1 MKTNLFHTPPL
12 LENEKIK
19 LIPLEVTHSAA
30 LLEAN
35 HPEIWRFMLTEIT
48 TLDEM
53 EQWVTAAIRLREQ
66 ETALPFAVVLKEQ
79 NKIIGSTRLFEINR
93 SQKSCELGSTW
104 YSKDYQRSFV
114 NSNCKFLILRYCF
127 ETLGMMRVQLK
138 TDERNLRSQK
148 AIERI
153 GAVKEGVL
161 RKERILSGG
170 YVRNAVVYSIID
182 EEWPS
187 IKEGFALRDRNIERQ

>member
-1 MKTNLFHTPPL
+1 MTTNIFHSPPT

-19 LIPLEVTHSAA
+19 LIPLEIKHSKS

-35 HPEIWRFMLTEIT
+35 DPEIWRYMLREIT
-48 TLDEM
+48 TIEEM
-53 EQWVTAAIRLREQ
+53 EQWVAAAIRLREQ
-66 ETALPFAVVLKEQ
+66 QTALPFAVVLKEQ
-79 NKIIGSTRLFEINR
+79 NKIVGSTRLFEINLT
-93 SQKSCELGSTW
+93 QKSCELGSTW
-104 YSKDYQRSFV
+104 YSKDHQRSLV
-114 NSNCKFLILRYCF
+114 NSNCKYLILQYCF
-127 ETLGMMRVQLK
+127 EVLGMMRVQLK

-148 AIERI
+148 AIERM

-182 EEWPS
+182 EEWYS
-187 IKEGFALRDRNIERQ
+187 IKEGFALRDSKY

>member
-1 MKTNLFHTPPL
+1 MKTNIFHSPPT

-19 LIPLEVTHSAA
+19 LIPLEVHHSAA

-35 HPEIWRFMLTEIT
+35 DPEIWRFMFNEIT
-48 TLDEM
+48 TLEQMD
-53 EQWVTAAIRLREQ
+53 QWVTAAVRLRDQ
-66 ETALPFAVVLKEQ
+66 QTALPFAVVLKEQ
-79 NKIIGSTRLFEINR
+79 NRIIGSTRLFEINL

-104 YSKDYQRSFV
+104 YSKDHQRSFV
-114 NSNCKFLILRYCF
+114 NSNSKYLILRYCF
-127 ETLGMMRVQLK
+127 ESLGMLRVQLK

-148 AIERI
+148 AIERL

-161 RKERILSGG
+161 RKERILSDG
-170 YVRNAVVYSIID
+170 YVRNAVLYSIID

-187 IKEGFALRDRNIERQ
+187 VKDGFVLRDLKYGV

>member
-1 MKTNLFHTPPL
+1 MKTNIFQSPPT

-19 LIPLEVTHSAA
+19 LIPLEVHHSAA

-35 HPEIWRFMLTEIT
+35 DPEIWRFMLTEIT
-48 TLDEM
+48 TLEQM
-53 EQWVTAAIRLREQ
+53 EQWVTAAIRLRDQ
-66 ETALPFAVVLKEQ
+66 QTAIPFAVVLKEQ
-79 NKIIGSTRLFEINR
+79 NKIIGSTRLFGIDLT
-93 SQKSCELGSTW
+93 QKSCELGSTW
-104 YSKDYQRSFV
+104 YSKDHQRSFV
-114 NSNCKFLILRYCF
+114 NSNCKFLILRHCF
-127 ETLGMMRVQLK
+127 ETLGMMRVQIK

-148 AIERI
+148 AIERL

-187 IKEGFALRDRNIERQ
+187 IKEGFVLRDSKY

>member
-1 MKTNLFHTPPL
+1 MKNNIFHSPPT

-19 LIPLEVTHSAA
+19 MIPLEVHHSAA

-35 HPEIWRFMLTEIT
+35 DPEIWRFMLSGIT
-48 TLDEM
+48 TLEQM
-53 EQWVTAAIRLREQ
+53 EQWVTAAIRLQEQ
-66 ETALPFAVVLKEQ
+66 QTALPFAVVLKEQ
-79 NKIIGSTRLFEINR
+79 NRIIGSTRLFEINL

-104 YSKDYQRSFV
+104 YSQDHQRSFV
-114 NSNCKFLILRYCF
+114 NSSCKYLILRYCF
-127 ETLGMMRVQLK
+127 EELGMLRVQLK

-148 AIERI
+148 AIERL

-161 RKERILSGG
+161 RKERILSDG
-170 YVRNAVVYSIID
+170 YVRNAVLYSIVD

-187 IKEGFALRDRNIERQ
+187 VKAGFVLRDLKYGN

>member
-1 MKTNLFHTPPL
+1 MKTNIFQSPPT

-19 LIPLEVTHSAA
+19 LIPLEVHHSAA

-35 HPEIWRFMLTEIT
+35 DPEIWRFMLTEIT
-48 TLDEM
+48 TIEQM
-53 EQWVTAAIRLREQ
+53 EQWVTDAIRLREQ
-66 ETALPFAVVLKEQ
+66 KTAIPFAVVLKEQ
-79 NKIIGSTRLFEINR
+79 NKIIGSTRLFEIILT
-93 SQKSCELGSTW
+93 QKSCELGSTW
-104 YSKDYQRSFV
+104 YSKDHQRSFV

-127 ETLGMMRVQLK
+127 ETLGMMRVQIK
-138 TDERNLRSQK
+138 TDERNHRSQK
-148 AIERI
+148 AIERL

-187 IKEGFALRDRNIERQ
+187 IKEGFAMRNSKY

>member
-1 MKTNLFHTPPL
+1 MKTNIFQSPPT

-19 LIPLEVTHSAA
+19 LIPLEVHHSAT

-35 HPEIWRFMLTEIT
+35 DPEIWRFMLTEIT
-48 TLDEM
+48 THDQM
-53 EQWVTAAIRLREQ
+53 EQWVTAAIRLRDQ
-66 ETALPFAVVLKEQ
+66 QTAIPFAVVLKEQ
-79 NKIIGSTRLFEINR
+79 NKIIGSTRLFEINLT
-93 SQKSCELGSTW
+93 QKSCELGSTW
-104 YSKDYQRSFV
+104 YSKDHQRSFV
-114 NSNCKFLILRYCF
+114 NSNCKFLSLRYCF
-127 ETLGMMRVQLK
+127 ETLGMMRVQIK
-138 TDERNLRSQK
+138 TDERNLRSQR
-148 AIERI
+148 AIERL

-187 IKEGFALRDRNIERQ
+187 IKEGFAMRNSKY